1 MEVKTYRAGSLQ
13 EALQQVRHD
22 LGPEASV
29 LHTREVSGGV
39 MRWIAGRQIEVTAS
53 ATVEVPSRMP
63 ASRPPVK
70 QNVLPPL
77 PETKPLPPAD
87 YDDFRAKFR
96 EDLKHSQSESRSLV
110 ESLSLESSQA
120 AKDDMPDTLFRAFNG
135 LIASDVSEEVA
146 RELIDRVKSGLSA
159 SNLNDRMLVKS
170 RLMRLLE
177 DEVKCS
183 GPIVVAPGATR
194 IVALVGPTGVGKTTT
209 IAKLAA
215 NFHLR
220 DKHRVGLI
228 TVDTYRIAAV
238 DQLRTY
244 ADIIDLPMEVV
255 STPREMRAAIARLSH
270 LDLILLDTAGRSPK
284 DELRIQELKAMLQE
298 AKADE
303 VHVVLSSVASTAS
316 MNEAAERFAAIG
328 ATSMVLTKLDEST
341 GIGCVLPV
349 LRNTHL
355 PISYVTDGQNVPD
368 DIAPADRRKM
378 AKAILGVGKS

>member
-22 LGPEASV
+22 LGPDASV
-29 LHTREVSGGV
+29 LHTREVGGGV
-39 MRWIAGRQIEVTAS
+39 MRWLAGRQIEVTAS

-63 ASRPPVK
+63 ASRPSARRS
-70 QNVLPPL
+70 VLPAP
-77 PETKPLPPAD
+77 PATKPLPPAD
-87 YDDFRAKFR
+87 YDDFRARFR
-96 EDLKHSQSESRSLV
+96 ENLKHSQAEPDSLV
-110 ESLSLESSQA
+110 ESLSLESSRVVD
-120 AKDDMPDTLFRAFNG
+120 DDMPEALFQSFSD
-135 LIASDVSEEVA
+135 LVASGVSEEFA

-183 GPIVVAPGATR
+183 GPIVVASGASR
-194 IVALVGPTGVGKTTT
+194 VVALVGPTGVGKTTT

-284 DELRIQELKAMLQE
+284 DDLRIQELKAMLHE

-303 VHVVLSSVASTAS
+303 VHVVLSSVASAAS

-341 GIGCVLPV
+341 GIGSILPV
-349 LRNTHL
+349 LRNTQL
-355 PISYVTDGQNVPD
+355 PISYVTDGQGVPE
-368 DIAPADRRKM
+368 DIAAADRRRM
-378 AKAILGVGKS
+378 AKAILGVGKA